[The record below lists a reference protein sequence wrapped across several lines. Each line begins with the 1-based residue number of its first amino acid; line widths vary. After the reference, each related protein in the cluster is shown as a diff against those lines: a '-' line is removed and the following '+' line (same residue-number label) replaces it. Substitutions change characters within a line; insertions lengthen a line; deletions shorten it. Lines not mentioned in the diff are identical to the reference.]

1 MSAFH
6 DDKLWQEAYVVTLD
20 ALDATSAQT
29 GNDLVDQVR
38 KHVMMVLT
46 VAAQAVNDR
55 DRKIRDTKLRDAG
68 HIIVALRSLLSV
80 LWGQEVFSD
89 EVFEKLDGAYEA
101 LAAKLPR

>member
-20 ALDATSAQT
+20 ALDATGAQI

-38 KHVMMVLT
+38 KHAMMALT
-46 VAAQAVNDR
+46 VVAQAANDR
-55 DRKIRDTKLRDAG
+55 DRKIRDAKLRDAG

-89 EVFEKLDGAYEA
+89 DVFEKLDSAYEGFST
-101 LAAKLPR
+101 KLPR

>member
-38 KHVMMVLT
+38 KHVMMVAA
-46 VAAQAVNDR
+46 VAAQAANDR
-55 DRKIRDTKLRDAG
+55 DRKIRDAKLRDAG

-89 EVFEKLDGAYEA
+89 DVFEKLDGAYEA
-101 LAAKLPR
+101 LAMKLPR

>member
-20 ALDATSAQT
+20 ALDATNSLV
-29 GNDLVDQVR
+29 GNDVVDQVR

-46 VAAQAVNDR
+46 VFAQLAGER
-55 DRKIRDTKLRDAG
+55 DRKVRETKLRDVG
-68 HIIVALRSLLSV
+68 HIIEALRSLLSV

-89 EVFEKLDGAYEA
+89 DVFEKLDGAYES
-101 LAAKLPR
+101 LAGKLPR